1 VNRESDSLV
10 AFLRRVAAGW
20 RESAKALDG
29 EGYAALT
36 GRANGAEWAA
46 DELERQLPGIEEA
59 VALQARGQALADM
72 LASLQKR
79 GRDVPVVGP

>member
-1 VNRESDSLV
+1 MSRESESLV
-10 AFLRRVAAGW
+10 TYLRRVVAGW
-20 RESAKALDG
+20 RESAKVMNG

-72 LASLQKR
+72 LARLRKR
-79 GRDVPVVGP
+79 GRDAGVVTP